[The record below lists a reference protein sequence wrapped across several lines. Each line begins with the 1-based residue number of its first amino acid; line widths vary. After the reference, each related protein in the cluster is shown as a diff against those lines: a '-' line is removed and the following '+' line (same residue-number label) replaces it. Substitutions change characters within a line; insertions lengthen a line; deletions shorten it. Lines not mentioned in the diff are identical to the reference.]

1 MQLIYSLKFCKY
13 NNFRKFIVLWYI
25 KKEGVIF
32 LQYFRETSIENDTTN
47 HIHLSI
53 LVRHLKKEKK
63 KRHKD
68 FPKI

>member
-1 MQLIYSLKFCKY
+1 
-13 NNFRKFIVLWYI
+13 VLWYI

-53 LVRHLKKEKK
+53 PVRHLKKEKK
-63 KRHKD
+63 KRLKD